1 MCEDIIK
8 YMFFVFGNSM
18 MIESFIKPL
27 KKIIDYEKE
36 YERDITLN
44 EYKIIMNDFILN
56 LSKTIPLVL
65 KIILK
70 LVYNMVKKFFSIDEN
85 NYGPLYTLLFFNF
98 FINPKVQ
105 IIYSINSVKSVF
117 IRSLN
122 KLIYATI
129 YNSKIKE
136 EKFNN
141 YNEFIE
147 IYHKQIQIFIFENII
162 ELNIDDDKIKKSLS
176 DIFTEQFLIYPEFLI
191 YKDTEFLCNTIFKTK
206 KE

>member
-1 MCEDIIK
+1 
-8 YMFFVFGNSM
+8 MFFVFGNSM

-141 YNEFIE
+141 YNEFI
-147 IYHKQIQIFIFENII
+147 
-162 ELNIDDDKIKKSLS
+162 
-176 DIFTEQFLIYPEFLI
+176 
-191 YKDTEFLCNTIFKTK
+191 
-206 KE
+206 